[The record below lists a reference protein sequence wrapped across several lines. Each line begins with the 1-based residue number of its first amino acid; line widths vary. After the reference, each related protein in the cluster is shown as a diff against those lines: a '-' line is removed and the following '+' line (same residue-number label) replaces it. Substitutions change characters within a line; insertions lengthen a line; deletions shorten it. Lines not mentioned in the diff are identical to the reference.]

1 MSLPNIWHHRKVA
14 EGSAKACWICYKP
27 STSVLITPDNKDF
40 FYICVGHL
48 KDRAFCQADADEV
61 AAAAAKKTK
70 EELDREIEKV
80 KQEYEEKQK
89 RKKEK
94 RKQKDKDKDK
104 DKGKDKDRDSKKQDE
119 DEDKQDEKD
128 KDDKIKALSKSKDEQ
143 NSDEGPRIF
152 SLHKNFY
159 QMRLD
164 RIRNAEIA
172 KRNRE
177 RLKNPVNFPSVPSGD
192 L

>member
-1 MSLPNIWHHRKVA
+1 MSLPNIWHHRRVA
-14 EGSAKACWICYKP
+14 ESSAKACWICYKP
-27 STSVLITPDNKDF
+27 TSSVLITPDNKDF

-48 KDRAFCQADADEV
+48 KDRQFCRADEDEV
-61 AAAAAKKTK
+61 AAAAAKKAK

-94 RKQKDKDKDK
+94 RKEKAKE
-104 DKGKDKDRDSKKQDE
+104 KGKDKEKDKDAKKNDDE
-119 DEDKQDEKD
+119 EDTKDEKA
-128 KDDKIKALSKSKDEQ
+128 KDDKIKQLSEAKDAPKA
-143 NSDEGPRIF
+143 DDGPRIY
-152 SLHKNFY
+152 SLTKNFY
-159 QMRLD
+159 QMRVD

-172 KRNRE
+172 KRSRE
-177 RLKNPVNFPSVPSGD
+177 RLKSPTAFPSVPSGD

>member
-1 MSLPNIWHHRKVA
+1 MSLPNIWYHRRVA

-27 STSVLITPDNKDF
+27 STTVLITPDNKDF

-48 KDRAFCQADADEV
+48 KDRGFCIADEDEV
-61 AAAAAKKTK
+61 AATAARKRK

-89 RKKEK
+89 RRKEK
-94 RKQKDKDKDK
+94 RKEKEKEKEKDKEK
-104 DKGKDKDRDSKKQDE
+104 DSKKADE
-119 DEDKQDEKD
+119 DEDTKDEKD
-128 KDDKIKALSKSKDEQ
+128 KDDKEKLSKVKDQ
-143 NSDEGPRIF
+143 PKTDEGPRVY
-152 SLHKNFY
+152 SLQKNFY

-177 RLKNPVNFPSVPSGD
+177 RLRNPTNFPSVPSGD